1 MCDAMVICTGLSE
14 RHVVSLAHL
23 LDEVADEADFPII
36 SIEGEQGGRWVL
48 VDCGDIVVHVMTQ
61 EARDLYH
68 LEKLW
73 GHDFNEHEQ
82 HQGLHH
88 HIKKRKST

>member
-1 MCDAMVICTGLSE
+1 MCDAMIVCTGLSE
-14 RHVVSLAHL
+14 RHVVSLGHIL
-23 LDEVADEADFPII
+23 SDVAKDSEFPII

-48 VDCGDIVVHVMTQ
+48 VDCGDIVVHIMTQ

-73 GHDFNEHEQ
+73 GHAFDEHDQ
-82 HQGLHH
+82 HHGLHQ
-88 HIKKRKST
+88 HIKKHKST